1 MAHVEVGEGE
11 VVGGVEGKGGG
22 TPQVSRE
29 PGTMPGRHGRSLD
42 PSWGGLGA
50 GRMALWGSSRQS
62 SSQARVTSV

>member
-1 MAHVEVGEGE
+1 MAHVEVGEG
-11 VVGGVEGKGGG
+11 KGGS
-22 TPQVSRE
+22 TPQVSRQ